1 MTFNET
7 VLYAFKHHSFLYFET
22 APALGFLQ
30 GLQCYASSEQIIFDS
45 PGSWL

>member
-1 MTFNET
+1 MLSNIIVFCI
-7 VLYAFKHHSFLYFET
+7 LKQ
-22 APALGFLQ
+22 PRALGFLQ